1 ILTRLAE
8 PRDEGD
14 FQCPHHRQ
22 RQASAGRRPRH
33 RTETIDDEVTSDN
46 WIDELCLKDNLL
58 ADQRKIIVEIQIKL
72 DEKQKEMEELR
83 QSLDTQHS
91 VVDWLEAEKQ
101 QRLLE
106 ADEKLEKSVKAVQ
119 TLHDETE
126 HVWREL
132 DETRRQV
139 EQLSR
144 ENVALEV
151 CLTLARL
158 DELAAFLA
166 ALLRR
171 PHLLASF
178 SATNRS
184 WVEQLPRRLRL
195 GRLRRPR
202 RLAPRPNPQVP
213 RNTSFTSF
221 WMITCSVLL
230 CSCECRLRGQR
241 PPGVDRWPRLHFG

>member
-1 ILTRLAE
+1 MITCSVLLCSCECRLRGQRPPGVDRWPRLHFGILTRLAE

-33 RTETIDDEVTSDN
+33 RTETIEDEVTSDN

-119 TLHDETE
+119 TL
-126 HVWREL
+126 V
-132 DETRRQV
+132 
-139 EQLSR
+139 SR
-144 ENVALEV
+144 NL
-151 CLTLARL
+151 
-158 DELAAFLA
+158 ELAARA
-166 ALLRR
+166 EQIGSTTRR
-171 PHLLASF
+171 S
-178 SATNRS
+178 
-184 WVEQLPRRLRL
+184 
-195 GRLRRPR
+195 
-202 RLAPRPNPQVP
+202 
-213 RNTSFTSF
+213 
-221 WMITCSVLL
+221 TC
-230 CSCECRLRGQR
+230 GANWTK
-241 PPGVDRWPRLHFG
+241 PGARWSS